1 MRAKRFKNIDYGFR
15 PESYDLPANP
25 LQAILGDVQGTAR
38 KAIIRY
44 LEARG
49 QLSDLPA
56 AQLQQLLDGQR
67 CDPSAA
73 IHPTFMG
80 GEYLPAALPGFWLSL
95 HQERRYS
102 SMRIPPTAAN
112 DGYRSLP
119 IHWENLKF

>member
-15 PESYDLPANP
+15 PESYDLPANL
-25 LQAILGDVQGTAR
+25 LQAILADVQGTAR
-38 KAIIRY
+38 RAIIRH

-67 CDPSAA
+67 CDSSAA

-80 GEYLPAALPGFWLSL
+80 GEYLPSFEKNEVEIARIELESTTADVISIRAKIGADLIC
-95 HQERRYS
+95 YS
-102 SMRIPPTAAN
+102 IYVR
-112 DGYRSLP
+112 
-119 IHWENLKF
+119 